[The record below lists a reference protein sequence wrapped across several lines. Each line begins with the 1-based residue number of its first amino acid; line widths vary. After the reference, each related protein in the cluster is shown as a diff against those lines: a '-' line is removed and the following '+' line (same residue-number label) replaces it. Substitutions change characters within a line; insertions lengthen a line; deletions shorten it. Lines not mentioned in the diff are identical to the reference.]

1 MQNVVLKGHKNGYV
15 IAIRADSKFEDVLAE
30 VTTLFADL
38 QKDEKR
44 DSAQPI
50 SFNITTGTR
59 LLSAEEKKK
68 IEDVVSNYPLFSIHK
83 FTSDVMLVQDAIE
96 MVESKV
102 VHLNANT
109 VRNGQIEYIKGD
121 VLFIGNLHRG
131 GILRATGNVF
141 LLGNCEGIIHA
152 GYLSDAQAIIA
163 GNVSKAQQVRIAD
176 VVDII
181 SDDEEKMARDS
192 EVVVY
197 VNDLHALDYTE
208 RDQVKVIRPKLFA
221 HMGGY

>member
-1 MQNVVLKGHKNGYV
+1 MQNVVLKGHKDGYV
-15 IAIRADSKFEDVLAE
+15 IAIHSDANFADVLAE
-30 VTTLFADL
+30 ITTLFADL
-38 QKDEKR
+38 QKDKKS
-44 DSAQPI
+44 DGTQPI

-68 IEDVVSNYPLFSIHK
+68 IEDIVSNYPLFSIHK
-83 FTSDVMLVQDAIE
+83 FTSEVMLIQDAVE

-131 GILRATGNVF
+131 GILRATGNIF

-163 GNVSKAQQVRIAD
+163 GNVSNAQQVRIAD

-181 SDDEEKMARDS
+181 SEDEQKKARNS

-197 VNDLHALDYTE
+197 VNDLHALDYTK